1 MLLDKPKDTREVIY
15 QIGVSDADREY
26 YLEKKDFDL
35 AREHAFEAIR
45 HFQELGHK
53 CILWTCRYG
62 QSLIEAINWLS
73 KNNVKMDTYN
83 ENLYPLQSRKIVAD
97 VYIDDKNVFM
107 VDNVDWYK
115 IEEYVLG
122 LENKTVEIKE

>member
-1 MLLDKPKDTREVIY
+1 MVIA
-15 QIGVSDADREY
+15 I
-26 YLEKKDFDL
+26 DFDGTITEKNIFPEIGK

-53 CILWTCRYG
+53 CVLWTCRYG
-62 QSLIEAINWLS
+62 QSLIEAINWLA
-73 KNNVKMDTYN
+73 KNNVKMDAYN

-115 IEEYVLG
+115 IEEYILNLG
-122 LENKTVEIKE
+122 NKETKIIKDA